1 MLRKIFWVLLSGI
14 LCWSSLAPAADRS
27 EVAETVQAWSGEQ
40 GIQVWTLRYGAPQDH
55 KALVQ
60 ITQVDHPWNR
70 KIQLMEVEKKG
81 KRRDYSVSI
90 EGKKYVAL
98 IINSYSRGELYLPG
112 EKEGYSVSYDENLSQ
127 EGNAQYF
134 LTDYLQQ
141 EKR

>member
-1 MLRKIFWVLLSGI
+1 MLRKIFWILLSGI
-14 LCWSSLAPAADRS
+14 LCWSSFAPAAARP
-27 EVAETVQAWSGEQ
+27 EVAEAVQAWSGEQ
-40 GIQVWTLRYGAPQDH
+40 GIQVWTLRYGPPQDH

-70 KIQLMEVEKKG
+70 KILLMDVAKKD
-81 KRRDYSVSI
+81 KRRDYSLSI
-90 EGKKYVAL
+90 DGKKYVAL

-112 EKEGYSVSYDENLSQ
+112 GKEGYSVYYNENLSH

-141 EKR
+141 ENR